1 MCMLCQGSYSNKLQ
15 AIWGGKGSSHGR
27 RRREEVGVCWEGRRG
42 KFKKKKRGGGH
53 KISTY
58 VEGRENMEN
67 E

>member
-1 MCMLCQGSYSNKLQ
+1 ML
-15 AIWGGKGSSHGR
+15 GGEKGQ
-27 RRREEVGVCWEGRRG
+27 V
-42 KFKKKKRGGGH
+42 FKKRGGGH

>member
-1 MCMLCQGSYSNKLQ
+1 M
-15 AIWGGKGSSHGR
+15 AGG
-27 RRREEVGVCWEGRRG
+27 EGRRSVYVG
-42 KFKKKKRGGGH
+42 RGEGASLKKKKGGGGH

>member
-1 MCMLCQGSYSNKLQ
+1 M
-15 AIWGGKGSSHGR
+15 AGG
-27 RRREEVGVCWEGRRG
+27 EGRRSVYVG
-42 KFKKKKRGGGH
+42 RGEGASLKKKKGGRGGH

>member
-1 MCMLCQGSYSNKLQ
+1 M
-15 AIWGGKGSSHGR
+15 AGGGGR
-27 RRREEVGVCWEGRRG
+27 RSVYVGRGEGASL
-42 KFKKKKRGGGH
+42 KKKKGGGH